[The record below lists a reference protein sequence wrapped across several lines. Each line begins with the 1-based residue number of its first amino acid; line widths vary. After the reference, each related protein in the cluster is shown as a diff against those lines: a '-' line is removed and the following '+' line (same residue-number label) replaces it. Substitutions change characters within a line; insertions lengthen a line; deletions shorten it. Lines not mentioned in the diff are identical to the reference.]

1 MTDLESLMTDPGSV
15 AEAVMQR
22 DRAQELLIAILEL
35 IPSIDRD
42 DSPQVGSLLNL
53 VRGLEKEIVAYMLP
67 IAARDYDREQERKEA
82 EASLQRFLDLHYR
95 RYA

>member
-1 MTDLESLMTDPGSV
+1 MNDLESLMTDPGSV

-22 DRAQELLIAILEL
+22 DRAQELLVAILEL

-53 VRGLEKEIVAYMLP
+53 VRGLEKEVVAYLLP
-67 IAARDYDREQERKEA
+67 IASRNYDREREQEEA
-82 EASLQRFLDLHYR
+82 RANLQRFLDVHYS